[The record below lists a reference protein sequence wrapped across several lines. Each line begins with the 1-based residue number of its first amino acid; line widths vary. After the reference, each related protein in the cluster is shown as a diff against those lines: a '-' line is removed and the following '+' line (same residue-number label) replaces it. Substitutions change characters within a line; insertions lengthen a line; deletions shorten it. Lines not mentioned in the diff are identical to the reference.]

1 MYKKLDEFGVDHDSH
16 IRKAVEDESQRL
28 ASTMPESE
36 AEKRSGK
43 LQKSRSTDEDRLK
56 TLSRKGMFVN
66 DGDDDSDDEFLQRI
80 NKKLRSIAEQRQDK
94 SSALVGNEN
103 QNAKADIGKQIS
115 GKEFLYFLI

>member
-43 LQKSRSTDEDRLK
+43 LQKSRSIDEDRLK